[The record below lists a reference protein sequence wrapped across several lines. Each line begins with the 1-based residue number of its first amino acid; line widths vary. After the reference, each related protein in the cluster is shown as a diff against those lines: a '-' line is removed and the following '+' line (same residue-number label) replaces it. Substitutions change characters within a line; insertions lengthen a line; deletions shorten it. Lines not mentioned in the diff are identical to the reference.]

1 MAPLLLLP
9 GDRFIVRQFS
19 PVITIG
25 GGVVLDGAEPAR
37 RVKADERLAFVK
49 TVAVADPGTVL
60 LARVERRGTAGLS
73 VAEAVAETG
82 WLPAR
87 VQEVSGQLQKAGKV
101 MLCDGLLI
109 TSERFAASR
118 QQVLAAVERF
128 HQENPLVAGI
138 NQEQLSEGLGVATE
152 VFRSLLD
159 ALVRDKKLEA
169 AGDQV
174 RGAGRGVTL
183 RDDEAASKQKIEQ
196 AFAQAGLQVPAL
208 KEVLASLRID
218 QSRAQKIVTLL
229 LRDRVL
235 VKLSDDLVFHRDA
248 LESLRQLVVAQK
260 STTPKLNVASFKD
273 LTGVSRKYAI
283 PLLEYLDRERVTKR
297 VGDERVIL

>member
-1 MAPLLLLP
+1 
-9 GDRFIVRQFS
+9 
-19 PVITIG
+19 
-25 GGVVLDGAEPAR
+25 
-37 RVKADERLAFVK
+37 
-49 TVAVADPGTVL
+49 
-60 LARVERRGTAGLS
+60 
-73 VAEAVAETG
+73 
-82 WLPAR
+82 
-87 VQEVSGQLQKAGKV
+87 

-138 NQEQLSEGLGVATE
+138 NQEQLREGLGVATE

-248 LESLRQLVVAQK
+248 LEGLCQLVLAQK
-260 STTPKLNVASFKD
+260 TRTPKLNVASFKD